1 MEGKALPGIPSAHS
15 GYHEGMPIP
24 ARSAAGLVRQ
34 LGVVSAAAI
43 VVSNMVGTGI
53 FTTSGFLAGQL
64 GSANLILGIW
74 AVGALCALLGS
85 FCYSELGINYPSS
98 GGEYVYLTEAYGPTW
113 GFMSGWIS
121 FFAGFSAPI
130 ALAALAFSDY
140 VGYFV
145 PSVKQANAQFTLGSG
160 EMAFKIGGAQLLAA
174 GLILV
179 FTLINLLNLKQ
190 VARVQNSLTGLKVV
204 VLLVFIFFGLTA
216 GAGNWAHFST
226 PAVRNVNTSLAAQFP
241 ISLFWIYLS
250 YSGWNAATYIAEE
263 LKRPERTL
271 PMALTVGTVL
281 VSALYILLNV
291 VFIYSTPL
299 ENMKGEIAIGSIT
312 ARNLFGSEVAG
323 IFSALMAL
331 SLTSTV
337 NAMVTIGPR
346 LYYAMAKN
354 GAFFPIAA
362 RIDEKRHVPTVA
374 ILCQGL
380 CSMILTL
387 TPFPQLVYYI
397 GFCLNFFV
405 VISVG
410 TLFVFRRRPGWQKL
424 RVVSFAYPLV
434 PAIFILIGIWMTVYG
449 LTIQPVVSM
458 AAVLTIAAGAI
469 VYRLRLRSHVRE
481 SGHTALERV

>member
-1 MEGKALPGIPSAHS
+1 
-15 GYHEGMPIP
+15 MPTP

-64 GSANLILGIW
+64 GSARLILLIW
-74 AVGALCALLGS
+74 GVGALCALLGS

-140 VGYFV
+140 VGYFF
-145 PSVKQANAQFTLGSG
+145 PAVKQANAQFSFGSG
-160 EMAFKIGGAQLLAA
+160 DMTFKIGGAQALASV
-174 GLILV
+174 LILG
-179 FTLINLLNLKQ
+179 FTLLNLLNLKQ
-190 VARVQNSLTGLKVV
+190 VARVQNSLTGLKLV
-204 VLLVFIFFGLTA
+204 VLAAFIFFGLTA
-216 GAGNWAHFST
+216 GTGDWSHFST
-226 PAVRNVNTSLAAQFP
+226 PAVRNVDTSLAAQFP
-241 ISLFWIYLS
+241 ISLFWIYLA

-271 PMALTVGTVL
+271 PIALTVGTIL

-312 ARNLFGSEVAG
+312 AKNLFGSEVAG
-323 IFSALMAL
+323 VFSALMAV
-331 SLTSTV
+331 SLMSTV

-346 LYYAMAKN
+346 LYFAMAKN
-354 GAFFPIAA
+354 GAFFQIAA
-362 RIDEKRHVPTVA
+362 RVHEKRHVPTVA

-397 GFCLNFFV
+397 GFCLNFFI

-410 TLFVFRRRPGWQKL
+410 TLLVFRRRPGWQKM

-434 PAIFILIGIWMTVYG
+434 PVTFILIGVWMTIYG
-449 LTIQPVVSM
+449 LTIQPVVSLL
-458 AAVLTIAAGAI
+458 ASLTIAAGAV
-469 VYRLRLRSHVRE
+469 VYRFRLRTHVRE
-481 SGHTALERV
+481 SGPTALERI